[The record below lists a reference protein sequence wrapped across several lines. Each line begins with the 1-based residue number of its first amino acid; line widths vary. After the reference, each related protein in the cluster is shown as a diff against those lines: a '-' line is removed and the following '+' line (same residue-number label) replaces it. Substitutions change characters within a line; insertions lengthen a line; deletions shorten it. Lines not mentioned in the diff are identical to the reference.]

1 MSNQPLNDAIVAP
14 KRELLRGTIIAA
26 VVAAFVLTFAV
37 LPAEYGIDPTGA
49 GQAMGLTKLHAPA
62 AAPAVPLAKAGAAAS
77 TPAAAPATAGST
89 VSAPGEQRALTIS
102 SKPAVAYR
110 ADEMEITLPAGRGLE
125 VKTRLAKGA
134 TLIYAWKTKNAE
146 KLNHDFHGEPVNA
159 KEDEFESF
167 ILEDGVSES
176 KGTLIAPF
184 TGVHGWYW
192 KNKTSA
198 PVTVV
203 LRASGFYTDKV
214 GHYKGQL
221 GRGPLTGRIN
231 GQNSFGAFSSTSVDG
246 RSPFSGPP

>member
-1 MSNQPLNDAIVAP
+1 MSIETPKDAIVASR
-14 KRELLRGTIIAA
+14 RELLRGTVIAA
-26 VVAAFVLTFAV
+26 AVAAIALTFVV

-49 GQAMGLTKLHAPA
+49 GRVMGLTKLHAPPPSDVLRDGNPIKPA
-62 AAPAVPLAKAGAAAS
+62 SAPQI
-77 TPAAAPATAGST
+77 AGSS
-89 VSAPGEQRALTIS
+89 VSAPGEARALTVA

-110 ADEMEITLPAGRGLE
+110 ADEMVITLPANQGLE
-125 VKTRLAKGA
+125 VKTHLAKGA

-146 KLNHDFHGEPVNA
+146 KLSHDFHGEPVNA

-192 KNKTSA
+192 KNETSA

-203 LRASGFYTDKV
+203 LKASGFYTDIFRK
-214 GHYKGQL
+214 
-221 GRGPLTGRIN
+221 
-231 GQNSFGAFSSTSVDG
+231 
-246 RSPFSGPP
+246 